1 MEKPYS
7 TEIENLE
14 DLDKY
19 LGKEIG
25 ISEWFDMSQDKVN
38 KFAELTEDKQ
48 WIHIDQEKAA
58 KYSPYKKTIAH
69 GFHILSYASQVVFQT
84 LKLNNIAL
92 AVNYGLEKVRFP
104 NATPAESKF
113 RGKVSLI
120 NIEQVTGGAKYTFK
134 IIFEVDGEIKPVC
147 VAETISLI
155 YSLPS

>member
-7 TEIENLE
+7 TEIENIE

-25 ISEWFDMSQDKVN
+25 ISKWFNMSQDKVN
-38 KFAELTEDKQ
+38 EFAELTEDKQ

-58 KYSPYKKTIAH
+58 KYSPYKQTIAH

-84 LKLNNIAL
+84 LKINNIAL

-113 RGKVSLI
+113 RGRVSLI
-120 NIEQVTGGAKYTFK
+120 KIEKVTGGAKYTFK

>member
-19 LGKEIG
+19 LEKEIG

-58 KYSPYKKTIAH
+58 KYSPYKKTIA
-69 GFHILSYASQVVFQT
+69 
-84 LKLNNIAL
+84 
-92 AVNYGLEKVRFP
+92 R
-104 NATPAESKF
+104 
-113 RGKVSLI
+113 VS
-120 NIEQVTGGAKYTFK
+120 YTFLC
-134 IIFEVDGEIKPVC
+134 ITGCVSNIKDK
-147 VAETISLI
+147 
-155 YSLPS
+155 

>member
-14 DLDKY
+14 DLNKY

-25 ISEWFDMSQDKVN
+25 ISDWFEMSQEKVN
-38 KFAELTEDKQ
+38 SFAELTQDKQ
-48 WIHIDQEKAA
+48 WIHLDQEKAA

-69 GFHILSYASQVVFQT
+69 GFHVLSFASQVVFQT

-92 AVNYGLEKVRFP
+92 AVNYGLEKVR

-120 NIEQVTGGAKYTFK
+120 NIEEVSGGAKYTFK